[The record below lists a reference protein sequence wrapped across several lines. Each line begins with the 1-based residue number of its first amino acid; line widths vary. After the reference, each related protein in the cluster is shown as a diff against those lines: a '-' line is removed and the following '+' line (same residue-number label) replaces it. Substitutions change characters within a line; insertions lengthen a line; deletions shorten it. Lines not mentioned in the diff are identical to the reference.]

1 MQQPIGPWGGIFWEN
16 LCTEFDHSRTAQ
28 EITDG
33 KVWCLEW
40 EQSVEGVFILFG
52 PSTAL
57 TAADV
62 TSRQPLWDD
71 AAAFADAVTA
81 EDWATADARRLDIL
95 GWTP

>member
-1 MQQPIGPWGGIFWEN
+1 MSIGGYGGIFWEN

-33 KVWCLEW
+33 KNWATEW
-40 EQSVEGVFILFG
+40 ETCPAGVFQLYG
-52 PSTAL
+52 PSTAK

-71 AAAFADAVTA
+71 AHDFQTQVEAEAWAAADTL
-81 EDWATADARRLDIL
+81 RLSIL
-95 GWTP
+95 AWVP